1 MLFFLRAKSFHATCL
16 CRAPDFDMSEL
27 EILFSAAA
35 PASSVSAAEK
45 AAKKAPPKQE
55 KVHLVCVVLCLWAG
69 SEYCNLDETII
80 VIVAQPGKFLIILYF
95 AG

>member
-1 MLFFLRAKSFHATCL
+1 
-16 CRAPDFDMSEL
+16 MSEL

-55 KVHLVCVVLCLWAG
+55 KVHLVCLFYIFGQVLNIA
-69 SEYCNLDETII
+69 
-80 VIVAQPGKFLIILYF
+80 ILMRLLL
-95 AG
+95 

>member
-1 MLFFLRAKSFHATCL
+1 
-16 CRAPDFDMSEL
+16 MSEL
-27 EILFSAAA
+27 ENLFSAAA

-55 KVHLVCVVLCLWAG
+55 KVHLVCVMWNIWAG

-80 VIVAQPGKFLIILYF
+80 VIVAQPGKCLITLF
-95 AG
+95 SAGWSAKRE

>member
-1 MLFFLRAKSFHATCL
+1 M

-35 PASSVSAAEK
+35 PASSVSAGEK
-45 AAKKAPPKQE
+45 GAKKAPPKQE
-55 KVHLVCVVLCLWAG
+55 KVHLVCVFLYLWAG
-69 SEYCNLDETII
+69 SECWYLDKTII
-80 VIVAQPGKFLIILYF
+80 LIVAWQGISLITLYF